1 MQAVSVHEASGTTA
15 ISTTATGYQQ
25 SHLSTARVVQPVR
38 PQARRWRGG
47 PRVCPHPVR
56 PPSVLSPFAGSH
68 PLFTNPSL
76 NRAPSLWLLAAS
88 PPAPHAWH
96 SGSLALSPQG
106 PGAQLW
112 EPSASSVQPVSRPA
126 PTRGPDLRPRPRLC
140 PGGSGFCA
148 FAAPVA
154 AAWNAVPSLPY
165 FLFVRLS
172 HSVSLWEAVPEP
184 WAHSSC
190 PRPQIPLCA
199 PWYGTDTPAH
209 TDCCHRLHMLGSRPA
224 DPSLPTP
231 ASHGTPAEALLLGGK
246 WVHGRAPQERSC
258 RMIPTPTWVLNRVK
272 AADDGWKERVGWGS
286 KGP

>member
-1 MQAVSVHEASGTTA
+1 MHEASGTTA
-15 ISTTATGYQQ
+15 ISATATGYQQ

-47 PRVCPHPVR
+47 PRVCLHPVR

-76 NRAPSLWLLAAS
+76 NRALPSGFW
-88 PPAPHAWH
+88 PPVPLPHTPGIQAVWPCHLEAPVH
-96 SGSLALSPQG
+96 SFGSPQ
-106 PGAQLW
+106 PRL
-112 EPSASSVQPVSRPA
+112 SSLFPTPP
-126 PTRGPDLRPRPRLC
+126 PTRGPDLRPRLRLC

-148 FAAPVA
+148 FAAPVP

-209 TDCCHRLHMLGSRPA
+209 IDCCHRLHMLGSRPA
-224 DPSLPTP
+224 DPSLPTL
-231 ASHGTPAEALLLGGK
+231 ASHGPPAEALLLGGK
-246 WVHGRAPQERSC
+246 WAHGRAPQERSC
-258 RMIPTPTWVLNRVK
+258 
-272 AADDGWKERVGWGS
+272 
-286 KGP
+286 